1 MKPTT
6 LVFPIDE
13 QHRILLGRKNAALVL
28 INIMD
33 LAVKSMLVKAFANA
47 PCASY
52 MRNRAYA
59 LMRLI

>member
-13 QHRILLGRKNAALVL
+13 QNRILLGRKNAVLVL

-33 LAVKSMLVKAFANA
+33 LEVKSMLVKAFANV
-47 PCASY
+47 PCANY

-59 LMRLI
+59 LMCLI

>member
-13 QHRILLGRKNAALVL
+13 QHRILLGRKNAALAL
-28 INIMD
+28 INIMA
-33 LAVKSMLVKAFANA
+33 LVVKSMLVKAFANA
-47 PCASY
+47 PFVNY